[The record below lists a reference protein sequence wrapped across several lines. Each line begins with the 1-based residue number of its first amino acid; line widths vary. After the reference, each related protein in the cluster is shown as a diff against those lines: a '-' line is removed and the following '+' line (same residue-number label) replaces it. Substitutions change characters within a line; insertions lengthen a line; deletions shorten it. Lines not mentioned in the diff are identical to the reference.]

1 MENTTASEMVLADV
15 DAIEERE
22 MENYE
27 HVTATPPDGPDR
39 RPLLLPRPGLMPKV
53 YLVLARDL

>member
-1 MENTTASEMVLADV
+1 MVLADV